1 MTVTDHLSL
10 RRAGPAD
17 AIAIDALTQAAYAR
31 WVPIISRKP
40 RPMTVDYALAVR
52 EHLIDLLEDADG
64 LAALI
69 ELAVEPDHV
78 LIVNLAVA
86 PARQGQGLGSR
97 LLAHAEEVAR
107 DHGRPL
113 LRLYTNRLMTTN
125 IALYRSRGY
134 AVDREE
140 EYAPG
145 GVAVHMSKPV
155 PAEAALAAS
164 KSPR

>member
-1 MTVTDHLSL
+1 
-10 RRAGPAD
+10 
-17 AIAIDALTQAAYAR
+17 
-31 WVPIISRKP
+31 
-40 RPMTVDYALAVR
+40 
-52 EHLIDLLEDADG
+52 
-64 LAALI
+64 
-69 ELAVEPDHV
+69 
-78 LIVNLAVA
+78 
-86 PARQGQGLGSR
+86 
-97 LLAHAEEVAR
+97 VAR